1 MSKRILIANRATVA
15 DRVIRAAHAL
25 GHETVAVHSEAD
37 AALPYVHHA
46 TLAAALPGN
55 QAMETYLNQDRILEI
70 ALEHQCDAVHPGY
83 GFLAEN
89 AAFADKVRAAGL
101 VFIGPSTEHIR
112 QLGNKIEA
120 RNLFSSLGVP
130 VFGSSSRIHSLEELA
145 RAANDIGYPVMLKPA
160 DGGGGIGMFPIYDV
174 AMLEKCWEQS
184 VLISQRAFGSSSVY
198 LEKLAQ
204 APKHIEFQYLSD
216 QYGHVEFIGSRDCSV
231 QRRRQKVI
239 EEGPVLR
246 PAQAEVAEMAERL
259 RAVLQHIGYQVI
271 GTVETLWDPQLG
283 FSFLEVNTRLQ
294 VEHAVTEETSGVDI
308 VQTQI
313 NLAFGQSL
321 DQARRAH
328 GTASGH
334 AVQARIYAEDPVKFY
349 PSCGTIATFDFPT
362 HDGIR
367 LELGYGQGNVV
378 SPFYDP
384 MMGKVI
390 ASAESREAAVH
401 LLKSYLSRCTIQ
413 GVKTNIPFVLKTL
426 EDDEF
431 INNTYTTN
439 RN

>member
-25 GHETVAVHSEAD
+25 GHETVAIHSDAD
-37 AALPYVHHA
+37 AALPFVRHA
-46 TLAAALPGN
+46 TQAAALPGN
-55 QAMETYLNQDRILEI
+55 QAMETYLNQDRILQI
-70 ALEHQCDAVHPGY
+70 ARELQCDAIHPGY

-89 AAFADKVRAAGL
+89 AAFAEKVRAAGL

-130 VFGSSSRIHSLEELA
+130 VFGSSARIGSLDELA
-145 RAANDIGYPVMLKPA
+145 RAASDIGYPVMLKPA
-160 DGGGGIGMFPIYDV
+160 DGGGGIGMFPIHDS

-184 VLISQRAFGSSSVY
+184 VLISQKAFGSSSVY

-216 QYGHVEFIGSRDCSV
+216 QHGRIEFVGSRDCSV

-246 PAQAEVAEMAERL
+246 PTEAEVADMAERL
-259 RAVLQHIGYQVI
+259 RAVLQHIGYEVI

-294 VEHAVTEETSGVDI
+294 VEHAVTEQTSGIDI

-313 NLAFGQSL
+313 NLAFGQTL
-321 DQARRAH
+321 DQARRTH
-328 GTASGH
+328 GAASGH

-349 PSCGTIATFDFPT
+349 PSCGTLATFDFPEQE
-362 HDGIR
+362 GIR
-367 LELGYGQGNVV
+367 LELGYGEGNAV

-390 ASAESREAAVH
+390 ASADSRDAAVQ
-401 LLKSYLSRCTIQ
+401 LLKSYLSGCTVQ
-413 GVKTNIPFVLKTL
+413 GVKTNIPFILKTL
-426 EDDEF
+426 EDGDF